1 MSNSLLLINN
11 KFPFEKISLANPQ
24 GLQGGAYF
32 SKIRINNEPVI
43 VQTPKCLTKNGIHKT
58 EKKIYCDL
66 MFDSDNEEFNN
77 WVDTLE
83 TTIKNLIYTKRD
95 LWFHNDMDYDSI
107 DYHWQPLL
115 RTYKGNKVLLR
126 CFIAKQK
133 RLYNQNNI
141 QIYDEDENMLKLDD
155 IEKDSKIISVLEISG
170 LKFTQQ
176 SFNVEFLIKQVMV
189 FKNQPIFNK
198 CLIKINTKKEVT
210 PQTNDDSD
218 ASSDVS
224 VEEVKKMSTDDDAL
238 ENNAITEITE
248 INDNM
253 KQIEN
258 KEDTDMEENENNNQ
272 QITEKKDIEVGE
284 TLDIENKSIDLSSA
298 IVDDIEL
305 SNNIELSNDTINNTP
320 LENMTLVDSNN
331 LQNEG
336 NNSKDLEEM
345 IDIQTETSTPS
356 NILEETLEKNGII
369 SEIDLLPPSSQ
380 DVFTL
385 KKPNEVYM
393 EIYKEAKQKAKTAKK
408 IAVQAYLEAKRIKS
422 LYLLDNIE
430 SSDEEDELYFE

>member
-1 MSNSLLLINN
+1 MID
-11 KFPFEKISLANPQ
+11 
-24 GLQGGAYF
+24 G
-32 SKIRINNEPVI
+32 
-43 VQTPKCLTKNGIHKT
+43 
-58 EKKIYCDL
+58 
-66 MFDSDNEEFNN
+66 DNEEFNN

-83 TTIKNLIYTKRD
+83 TTVKNLIYKKRD
-95 LWFHNDMDYDSI
+95 LWFHNDMDFDSI

-133 RLYNQNNI
+133 RLYNQNNV
-141 QIYDEDENMLKLDD
+141 QIYDEDENKLQLDD
-155 IEKDSKIISVLEISG
+155 IKKDSKIISVLEISG

-176 SFNVEFLIKQVMV
+176 SFNVEFLIKQIMI
-189 FKNQPIFNK
+189 FKNKPIFNK
-198 CLIKINTKKEVT
+198 CLIKVNTQKDVIS
-210 PQTNDDSD
+210 QINDDYD
-218 ASSDVS
+218 ASSDIS
-224 VEEVKKMSTDDDAL
+224 VEEVGEVEKMSTDDDAL
-238 ENNAITEITE
+238 ENNATTE
-248 INDNM
+248 INDTI
-253 KQIEN
+253 KQTDN
-258 KEDTDMEENENNNQ
+258 KESVDMEENENNNQ
-272 QITEKKDIEVGE
+272 QITEQNDIEMEE
-284 TLDIENKSIDLSSA
+284 TSNIENNNIDLSA
-298 IVDDIEL
+298 NVD
-305 SNNIELSNDTINNTP
+305 NIELSNDKINNAP
-320 LENMTLVDSNN
+320 LENMTSVDSNN
-331 LQNEG
+331 LQNED
-336 NNSKDLEEM
+336 NNSKDLEET

-369 SEIDLLPPSSQ
+369 SEIELLPPSSQ

>member
-1 MSNSLLLINN
+1 MSNSLLLIDN

-24 GLQGGAYF
+24 GLQGGAYL
-32 SKIRINNEPVI
+32 SKIRIDNEPVI
-43 VQTPKCLTKNGIHKT
+43 LQTPKCLTKNGIHKT

-66 MFDSDNEEFNN
+66 MIDGDNEEFNN

-83 TTIKNLIYTKRD
+83 TTVKNLIYKKRD
-95 LWFHNDMDYDSI
+95 LWFHNDMDFDSI

-133 RLYNQNNI
+133 RLYNQNNV
-141 QIYDEDENMLKLDD
+141 QIYDEDENKLQLDD
-155 IEKDSKIISVLEISG
+155 IKKDSKIISVLEISG

-176 SFNVEFLIKQVMV
+176 SFNVEFLIKQIMI
-189 FKNQPIFNK
+189 FKNKPIFNK
-198 CLIKINTKKEVT
+198 CLIKVNTQKDVIS
-210 PQTNDDSD
+210 QINDDSG
-218 ASSDVS
+218 ASSDIS
-224 VEEVKKMSTDDDAL
+224 VEEVGEVEKMSTDDDAL
-238 ENNAITEITE
+238 ENNATTE
-248 INDNM
+248 INDTI
-253 KQIEN
+253 KQTDN
-258 KEDTDMEENENNNQ
+258 KESVDMEENENNNQ
-272 QITEKKDIEVGE
+272 QITEQNDIEMEE
-284 TLDIENKSIDLSSA
+284 TSNIENNNIDLSTS
-298 IVDDIEL
+298 VD
-305 SNNIELSNDTINNTP
+305 NIELSNDKINNAP
-320 LENMTLVDSNN
+320 LENMTSVDSNN

-336 NNSKDLEEM
+336 NNSKDLEET

-369 SEIDLLPPSSQ
+369 SEIELLPPSSQ